1 MEPRDECFTTCA
13 QTQTNPS
20 YCLFQSRYDSI
31 QNKGLHEVIC
41 WGLCSRRWPTMH
53 PILPPNRPR
62 IKCVARSRRNWVYYV
77 LSWLLPETAHVV
89 WPGAGTVLLIL
100 GRNAWFWN
108 HFLWNHSTIGPINA
122 TMWNKAIQMSADLA
136 GKPVEADLA
145 ADSASFWCTVT
156 PVVGSIGSPFSYDRY
171 NSKLDI
177 FLPLIHSC
185 CFNHIHRCVHL

>member
-1 MEPRDECFTTCA
+1 MNASPLVPRPKP
-13 QTQTNPS
+13 TQATVCSN
-20 YCLFQSRYDSI
+20 LDMI
-31 QNKGLHEVIC
+31 QFKTKGCTRSSAE
-41 WGLCSRRWPTMH
+41 GTFRLCSRRWPTMH
-53 PILPPNRPR
+53 PILPPIRPR
-62 IKCVARSRRNWVYYV
+62 IKCVARSRRDWVCCV

-108 HFLWNHSTIGPINA
+108 HFLRNHSIIGPINA

-145 ADSASFWCTVT
+145 ADSASFWFTVT
-156 PVVGSIGSPFSYDRY
+156 PVVGSIGSPFNYDRY

-185 CFNHIHRCVHL
+185 CFNHIYRRVHL